1 MSTVTEK
8 LTTLITAE
16 KFFDWVELPANRG
29 RRFELRA
36 GEVIEIPPAGKFH
49 GFVCGNV
56 AGILRNFA
64 IARKKGYVCANDA
77 GVIVGR
83 NPDSVRGP
91 DVTFYEDQETADD
104 MQRQYANDPPVLAVE
119 VVSPRDRINDIM
131 HRVAQLL
138 SRGVQTVWVVDPEA
152 RDVSICRTGAEPLL
166 VSGSDPATGSLSLAD
181 FSCPVNDFF
190 ALPGR

>member
-8 LTTLITAE
+8 LITAE
-16 KFFDWVELPANRG
+16 EFFDWVELPTNRG

-36 GEVIEIPPAGKFH
+36 GEVIEMPPAGKYH

-64 IARKKGYVCANDA
+64 IARKKGYVCTNDA
-77 GVIVGR
+77 GVIVRR

-91 DVTFYEDQETADD
+91 DVTFYLDEETADD
-104 MQRQYANDPPVLAVE
+104 MQRQYADVPPALAVE
-119 VVSPRDRINDIM
+119 VVSPGDRINDVM
-131 HRVAQLL
+131 QRVAQLM

-152 RDVSICRTGAEPLL
+152 RDVSICRSGTEPVLISDSDL
-166 VSGSDPATGSLSLAD
+166 VTAGPPLSD
-181 FSCPVNDFF
+181 FSCPAREFF
-190 ALPGR
+190 AMPGR

>member
-8 LTTLITAE
+8 LITAE
-16 KFFDWVELPANRG
+16 EFFDWVELPANRG
-29 RRFELRA
+29 RRFELIA
-36 GEVIEIPPAGKFH
+36 GEVIEMPPAGKFH

-64 IARKKGYVCANDA
+64 IARTKGYVCTNDA
-77 GVIVGR
+77 GVIVRR

-104 MQRQYANDPPVLAVE
+104 MQRQYADIPPVLAVE
-119 VVSPRDRINDIM
+119 VVSPGDRINDIM
-131 HRVAQLL
+131 QRVGQLL

-152 RDVSICRTGAEPLL
+152 RDVSICRAGTEPVL
-166 VSGSDPATGSLSLAD
+166 VSGIEPVTGGQTLDD
-181 FSCPVNDFF
+181 FSCPASEFF
-190 ALPGR
+190 AMPGR